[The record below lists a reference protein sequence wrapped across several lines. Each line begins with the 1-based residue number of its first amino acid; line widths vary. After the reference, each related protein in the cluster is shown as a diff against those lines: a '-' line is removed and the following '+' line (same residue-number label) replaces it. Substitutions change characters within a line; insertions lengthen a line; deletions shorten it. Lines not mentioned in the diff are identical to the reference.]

1 MKTIAKYIA
10 ATTLVSAIAL
20 SAGLAN
26 AQTTP
31 ADQTK
36 PTTATEQPKDAAKA
50 PAKDQASKDQAS
62 KDQAKPEGR
71 NHHRDPAKWEAR
83 HKRMIDKLFAKYD
96 PQHTGVITVEA
107 FLKDADARFD
117 KIDTKHQ
124 GFIDKDELAAYVGS
138 ARAPL
143 ADRIMKRLDTNND
156 GKITKDEFEKPL
168 RKRFALL
175 DLNDDGKVT
184 REEAE
189 LAGPASM
196 IGAHHRDGEH
206 RRHHRHMQADP
217 TGAEQK

>member
-1 MKTIAKYIA
+1 MKTLAKYIA

-26 AQTTP
+26 AQTPP

-36 PTTATEQPKDAAKA
+36 PAATEQPKDTAKQ
-50 PAKDQASKDQAS
+50 PARDETSDQT
-62 KDQAKPEGR
+62 KPMGR
-71 NHHRDPAKWEAR
+71 QHHRDAAKWEAR
-83 HKRMIDKLFAKYD
+83 HARMIDKLFAKYD
-96 PQHTGVITVEA
+96 PQHTGVITIDA

-124 GFIDKDELAAYVGS
+124 GFIDKDELTAYVGTN
-138 ARAPL
+138 RAPL
-143 ADRIMKRLDTNND
+143 ADRIMKRLDTNAD
-156 GKITKDEFEKPL
+156 GKISKEEFEKPL

-184 REEAE
+184 RDEAD

-196 IGAHHRDGEH
+196 IMPHRRDGEM
-206 RRHHRHMQADP
+206 RRHHRPMQGDQ
-217 TGAEQK
+217 TGTEQK

>member
-36 PTTATEQPKDAAKA
+36 PAATTEQPKDATQA
-50 PAKDQASKDQAS
+50 PAKDQKA
-62 KDQAKPEGR
+62 EGR
-71 NHHRDPAKWEAR
+71 HHHRDAAKWEAR
-83 HKRMIDKLFAKYD
+83 HARTIDKLFAKYD
-96 PQHTGVITVEA
+96 PQKTGVITIDA
-107 FLKDADARFD
+107 FLKGADARFD

-124 GFIDKDELAAYVGS
+124 GFIDKDELTAYLGT
-138 ARAPL
+138 ARAAL

-156 GKITKDEFEKPL
+156 GKISKDEFEKPL

-175 DLNDDGKVT
+175 DLNDDGKIT

-196 IGAHHRDGEH
+196 IIPHHRDGEH
-206 RRHHRHMQADP
+206 RRHHRQMQGDP
-217 TGAEQK
+217 TGTEQK

>member
-26 AQTTP
+26 AQTPP

-36 PTTATEQPKDAAKA
+36 PSTATEQPKDAAKT
-50 PAKDQASKDQAS
+50 PAQNQTAN
-62 KDQAKPEGR
+62 QAKPDDR
-71 NHHRDPAKWEAR
+71 RHHRDPAKWQAR
-83 HKRMIDKLFAKYD
+83 HARMIDKLFAKYD
-96 PQHTGVITVEA
+96 PQHTGVITVDA
-107 FLKDADARFD
+107 FLKDADARFA

-143 ADRIMKRLDTNND
+143 ADRILKRLDTNND
-156 GKITKDEFEKPL
+156 GKISKEEFEKPL

-184 REEAE
+184 REEAD

-196 IGAHHRDGEH
+196 LGPHHRDGDA
-206 RRHHRHMQADP
+206 RRHHRHTPADP
-217 TGAEQK
+217 TGTDQK

>member
-1 MKTIAKYIA
+1 MKTLAKYIA

-20 SAGLAN
+20 TAGLAN
-26 AQTTP
+26 AQTPP

-36 PTTATEQPKDAAKA
+36 PSSATEQPKDAAKT
-50 PAKDQASKDQAS
+50 PAQGQTAN
-62 KDQAKPEGR
+62 QAKPEGR

-96 PQHTGVITVEA
+96 PQNTGVITVDA

-124 GFIDKDELAAYVGS
+124 GFIDKDELSTYVGA

-196 IGAHHRDGEH
+196 MGAHHRDGEH
-206 RRHHRHMQADP
+206 RRHHRQMQGDP
-217 TGAEQK
+217 TGTEQK